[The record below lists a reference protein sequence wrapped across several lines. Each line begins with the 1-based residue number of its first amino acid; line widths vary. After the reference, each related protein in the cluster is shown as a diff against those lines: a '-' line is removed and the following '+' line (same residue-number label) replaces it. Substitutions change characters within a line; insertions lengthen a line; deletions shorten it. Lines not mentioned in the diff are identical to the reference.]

1 MNKFKFGISVV
12 VLSGLLLPS
21 CIKHEIIPPPE
32 PVVDLTCSFIGIV
45 NGTDLELTQN
55 VGGYTNNPTKEKTIL
70 SAPQLSSAQY
80 YARMSSTQS
89 QRYVQVGLGSVQ
101 WDASAVND
109 PSLTQF
115 NDFFLAATNP
125 PFSDGAVA
133 GFEFEYR
140 DSNGKI
146 WNSHAVTPNGQSVV
160 FSNIVQEVDAN
171 GDYSKFQCNFSCYVY
186 NQDIVTLDWDSI
198 PVQNATFKA
207 WFKR

>member
-1 MNKFKFGISVV
+1 MNKFRFGISLV
-12 VLSGLLLPS
+12 VLTGMILPS

-32 PVVDLTCSFIGIV
+32 PVIELTCNFYGVV
-45 NGTDLELTQN
+45 NGTDVELTQN
-55 VGGYTNNPTKEKTIL
+55 VNGYDNLPTKEKIIL
-70 SAPQLSSAQY
+70 SAPQLSSATY
-80 YARMSSTQS
+80 YARMGSAQS
-89 QRYVQVGLGSVQ
+89 QRYVQVGLGSIQ

-115 NDFFLAATNP
+115 NDFFLAATTP

-140 DSNGKI
+140 DANGKI
-146 WNSHAVTPNGQSVV
+146 WNSHAVNPNAQAVA
-160 FSNIVQEVDAN
+160 FTNIVQESDAA

-186 NQDIVTLDWDSI
+186 NQDVVTLLWDSI
-198 PVQNATFKA
+198 PVQNATLKA